1 MRRFV
6 LLLTG
11 LGWAA
16 VAAPAAADWLI
27 TRDGARLET
36 RGPWKSQGK
45 LVVFT
50 TVEGNLASLRAE
62 QLDLEASRRA
72 TEEAKLPPPATG
84 EEGGAQ
90 EERRAVVS
98 ITDADIAKIARP
110 KPPAG
115 EAAATPSPGGTAP
128 ASTSPEA
135 AAAAVSP
142 VNVVNWQQLDLNDR
156 TGVEVSGLLRND
168 SDDIATETAVTVSAF
183 DEAGTQIANV
193 EAVLV
198 NSTIEPRGTTRF
210 RAPLPRIFTFARV
223 SFAVR
228 SKGLRLQAEQPERPP
243 S

>member
-1 MRRFV
+1 MRRFL

-16 VAAPAAADWLI
+16 GAAPAAADWLV

-36 RGPWKSQGK
+36 RGPWKTQGK

-50 TVEGNLASLRAE
+50 TAEGNLASLRAE

-72 TEEAKLPPPATG
+72 TEEAKLPPPPAA
-84 EEGGAQ
+84 EEAQAQ

-98 ITDADIAKIARP
+98 ITDADIAKIAKP

-115 EAAATPSPGGTAP
+115 EAAAAPSSPGAAP
-128 ASTSPEA
+128 GGA
-135 AAAAVSP
+135 AVAAAVSP

-156 TGVEVSGLLRND
+156 TGVEVSGQLRND
-168 SDDIATETAVTVSAF
+168 SDDIATETGVTVSAF
-183 DEAGTQIANV
+183 DDAGTQIANV

-228 SKGLRLQAEQPERPP
+228 SKGLRLQAQEPEKPP